1 MPDWPDFM
9 DLASIGLSGPHLESA
24 LRVALILAMAWAL
37 LLFSRRMIR
46 LFKRFALRKSAGA
59 EDQRRVETLARV
71 FRHFASILIT
81 IVAGMLVLAE
91 LGISI
96 APILGAAGVLGI
108 ALGFGAQSLVKDF
121 FNGFMIL
128 LENQIRQGDVVQV
141 GGRAGFV
148 EEVTLRYV
156 RLRSFEGNVHFVP
169 TGMIDAV
176 TNMTLEF
183 SYALLDIGVAYREDV
198 DEVFAVIRETA
209 AAMREDPVFAPKI
222 LEDMEIAGVENWAE
236 SAVMIRCRM
245 KCVPLE
251 QWNVRREFL
260 RRLKA
265 AFKAAGIEIPYP
277 HLTIYPGRA
286 KDGSAPALRIAKAE
300 DDAAPR

>member
-1 MPDWPDFM
+1 
-9 DLASIGLSGPHLESA
+9 
-24 LRVALILAMAWAL
+24 
-37 LLFSRRMIR
+37 
-46 LFKRFALRKSAGA
+46 
-59 EDQRRVETLARV
+59 
-71 FRHFASILIT
+71 
-81 IVAGMLVLAE
+81 
-91 LGISI
+91 
-96 APILGAAGVLGI
+96 
-108 ALGFGAQSLVKDF
+108 LGFGAQSLVKDF